1 MESESNKQKRE
12 TLENLSVLLQNAP
25 IYPRHWAKLTGM
37 ENK

>member
-25 IYPRHWAKLTGM
+25 IYHVTELS
-37 ENK
+37 